1 MKYGISAA
9 VLLTAFGAEATAL
22 EPNKGFQLS
31 SPVAHDVI
39 STAIKTDPVGT
50 CGAAYSCSGGGG
62 DCGASYNC
70 SGGGGQC
77 GASYNCAGQ

>member
-1 MKYGISAA
+1 MNKFTAQRFLKYGISAA

-22 EPNKGFQLS
+22 APSKGLQLS

-39 STAIKTDPVGT
+39 STATKTDPVGK
-50 CGAAYSCSGGGG
+50 CGTA
-62 DCGASYNC
+62 YNC

-77 GASYNCAGQ
+77 GTAYNCAGQ